1 MTPEKLRRGQAV
13 SRDREAEVVVEGGV
27 MAGVAGV
34 ARRCGGLWRYLIV
47 RAQGRT
53 AVELERERNRATFEA
68 MRSLPRDCE
77 LLEFERNGRLRVI
90 RRAGPSLAGPSESG
104 GPLSGQGGELNP

>member
-1 MTPEKLRRGQAV
+1 M
-13 SRDREAEVVVEGGV
+13 VVEGGV

-34 ARRCGGLWRYLIV
+34 VRRCGGLWRYLIV

-53 AVELERERNRATFEA
+53 AVELEMERNRATSEA
-68 MRSLPRDCE
+68 LRSLPGDCE
-77 LLEFERNGRLRVI
+77 LLEFERDGRLRVI
-90 RRAGPSLAGPSESG
+90 RRAGPSLAGPGGTG